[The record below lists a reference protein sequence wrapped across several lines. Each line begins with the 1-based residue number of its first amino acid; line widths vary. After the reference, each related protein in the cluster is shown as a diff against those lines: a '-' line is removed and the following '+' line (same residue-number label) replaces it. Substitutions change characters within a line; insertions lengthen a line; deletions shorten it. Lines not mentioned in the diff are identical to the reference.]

1 MAEGDKRACGDQRRC
16 LYAAAAALALGIYGR
31 LAGIACCQDAE
42 PARDCA
48 TPSRRTHS
56 LLLRTR
62 STGEARMGV
71 KGDADASG
79 DVKVRRPLSTPSF
92 HFKSLLPSARLDAK
106 LPLAIAA
113 TDP

>member
-1 MAEGDKRACGDQRRC
+1 
-16 LYAAAAALALGIYGR
+16 
-31 LAGIACCQDAE
+31 
-42 PARDCA
+42 
-48 TPSRRTHS
+48 
-56 LLLRTR
+56 
-62 STGEARMGV
+62 MGV